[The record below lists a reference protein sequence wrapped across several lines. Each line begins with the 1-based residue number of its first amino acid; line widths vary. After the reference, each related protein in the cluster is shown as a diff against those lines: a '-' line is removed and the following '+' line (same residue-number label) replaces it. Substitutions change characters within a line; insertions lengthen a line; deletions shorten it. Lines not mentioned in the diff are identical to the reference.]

1 MEESE
6 IEPLQH
12 CSRSKVRRRKKIEVV
27 LFLFLAILI
36 LAFFYN
42 MQCKEIMIIDGEER
56 LEYVTFSRTVEEL
69 LQEKG
74 MGLNEYDK
82 VLPSKE
88 EQISD
93 GDIVVIKRAIPVFLT
108 VDGRAQE
115 VWTHSSEAAGLLREQ
130 EIQLSE
136 NDQVFPALNH
146 PLKPGDEVVVV
157 RIEKQYEVQQER
169 IPYRTIRV
177 PNSLLEKGVVRVRQE
192 GIEGLQEQIF
202 ELVKKNGEEM
212 SRIFVSSSIISEPQ
226 DLILE
231 YGEMDLQSRSGRNPD
246 FERAIIVEA
255 TAYCPGTPGSGCPV
269 DERGASLCTGFHNDG
284 YTSTGAKATAG
295 RGTREN
301 PHIIA
306 VDPQYI
312 PLKTMVYLNGYGF
325 ARAEDTGS
333 AIKGLAID
341 LLFDRHAEALA
352 FGRRK
357 VKVYFL
363 DR

>member
-1 MEESE
+1 M
-6 IEPLQH
+6 
-12 CSRSKVRRRKKIEVV
+12 
-27 LFLFLAILI
+27 
-36 LAFFYN
+36 
-42 MQCKEIMIIDGEER
+42 
-56 LEYVTFSRTVEEL
+56 
-69 LQEKG
+69 
-74 MGLNEYDK
+74 
-82 VLPSKE
+82 
-88 EQISD
+88 
-93 GDIVVIKRAIPVFLT
+93 
-108 VDGRAQE
+108 
-115 VWTHSSEAAGLLREQ
+115 
-130 EIQLSE
+130 
-136 NDQVFPALNH
+136 
-146 PLKPGDEVVVV
+146 
-157 RIEKQYEVQQER
+157 
-169 IPYRTIRV
+169 
-177 PNSLLEKGVVRVRQE
+177 EKGVVRVRQE

-341 LLFDRHAEALA
+341 LLLIGMPKRWLSEGERSRYIFWTGNPGVTDVSSAGSPAL
-352 FGRRK
+352 FYLTKKQYDKLVMSESQPHRF
-357 VKVYFL
+357 YF
-363 DR
+363 